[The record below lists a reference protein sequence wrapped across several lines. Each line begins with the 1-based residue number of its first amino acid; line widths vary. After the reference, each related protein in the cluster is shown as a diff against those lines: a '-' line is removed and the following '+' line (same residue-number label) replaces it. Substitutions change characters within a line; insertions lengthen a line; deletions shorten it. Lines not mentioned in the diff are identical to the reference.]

1 MKKNVCYGIIIEDTF
16 SIYSMQL
23 SQVPKHSIMNIQKQ
37 IVCIMIAL
45 GTIVALWILEYILT
59 AKSLDRKTEYMILL
73 FSVLFWVVCCLWFE
87 YIACGSFHSGTML
100 HFCKVVIGNIVVLLL
115 MLLCIKNLC
124 GIRIS
129 LSVTAGLCILLEII
143 NYFDVIL
150 RGENFVPWDTGL
162 ANEAV
167 GVVDLGQLPWNK
179 EMLVLVLMSV
189 YVIFMICVICKKTKI
204 KVSGVSRIIATIIL
218 VLIGIG
224 WTNYNFKFRNTYK
237 IY

>member
-1 MKKNVCYGIIIEDTF
+1 ME
-16 SIYSMQL
+16 
-23 SQVPKHSIMNIQKQ
+23 H
-37 IVCIMIAL
+37 A
-45 GTIVALWILEYILT
+45 
-59 AKSLDRKTEYMILL
+59 
-73 FSVLFWVVCCLWFE
+73 SV
-87 YIACGSFHSGTML
+87 
-100 HFCKVVIGNIVVLLL
+100 KVVVWNRKNKLL
-115 MLLCIKNLC
+115 NEQ
-124 GIRIS
+124 
-129 LSVTAGLCILLEII
+129 TLCILLEII

-167 GVVDLGQLPWNK
+167 GVVDFGQLPWNK

>member
-1 MKKNVCYGIIIEDTF
+1 M
-16 SIYSMQL
+16 
-23 SQVPKHSIMNIQKQ
+23 
-37 IVCIMIAL
+37 
-45 GTIVALWILEYILT
+45 
-59 AKSLDRKTEYMILL
+59 
-73 FSVLFWVVCCLWFE
+73 
-87 YIACGSFHSGTML
+87 
-100 HFCKVVIGNIVVLLL
+100 
-115 MLLCIKNLC
+115 
-124 GIRIS
+124 
-129 LSVTAGLCILLEII
+129 
-143 NYFDVIL
+143 
-150 RGENFVPWDTGL
+150 PWDTGL

-167 GVVDLGQLPWNK
+167 GVVDFGQLPWNK